1 MRGYKL
7 RICVLFFC
15 FALAFVQLPAKA
27 QGITDSEKHIAATYD
42 FQKGGTQKFEFSDG
56 NDEVTIVI
64 EEITTSNVRMENNI
78 YKISYTVEDAWTA
91 GFYAYIQNYKF
102 VNVYSPFYEVWTGSV
117 SKEVL
122 ERNTDTKATYS
133 FVYKKFLLNYNTG
146 VLANISNSKLIVT
159 KK

>member
-42 FQKGGTQKFEFSDG
+42 FQKGGTQKFQFLNGS
-56 NDEVTIVI
+56 NEVTIVI
-64 EEITTSNVRMENNI
+64 EEITSSTVRMENDI
-78 YKISYTVEDAWTA
+78 YRITYTVEDTWTA

-102 VNVYSPFYEVWTGSV
+102 VNVYSPFYSV
-117 SKEVL
+117 QMGTISEDLLK
-122 ERNTDTKATYS
+122 RNTDTKATYS
-133 FVYKKFLLNYNTG
+133 FMYKRLLLKDDTG
-146 VLANISNSKLIVT
+146 IIATISNSKLVVT
-159 KK
+159 QK